1 MKNFVYFCLI
11 SFCLAS
17 FSSYSQASKPIS
29 PKITEIIKD
38 SLFAPHDNFEYAIK
52 RLYIDIKGSEHNLDF
67 KAFRYAYIG
76 YQNMKLKNK
85 LNEKRLL
92 SIIDFTKDSDKKRFY
107 TIDLEA
113 KKILYYTYVAHGKK
127 TGMSSSTYFSNE
139 DFFQKNGRYGRSLG
153 CPVLPTDIYKQ
164 VIETIKEGTMV
175 FAYYTN
181 KRYLA
186 SSKYLKVSDLTKN
199 NTF

>member
-29 PKITEIIKD
+29 PKITKIIKD

-107 TIDLEA
+107 TIW
-113 KKILYYTYVAHGKK
+113 
-127 TGMSSSTYFSNE
+127 
-139 DFFQKNGRYGRSLG
+139 LG
-153 CPVLPTDIYKQ
+153 
-164 VIETIKEGTMV
+164 G
-175 FAYYTN
+175 
-181 KRYLA
+181 
-186 SSKYLKVSDLTKN
+186 
-199 NTF
+199 